1 MELGK
6 VFCKHI
12 FPPSNPSPHEA
23 YVGRRESRSV
33 SLAAATVLGAREQT
47 PNQSCPRDNT
57 NSQCQSSAPNEKQTS
72 KGLPALVWKSQ
83 STESKGWRYTENQDK
98 DSCLKQVRMEGPCV
112 TLETADYC
120 PCSQSPVERKRDGN
134 TVFGRFLSSTRPA
147 ACLSPRKTCPGCIP
161 STRAFLIS
169 SLPFCLNIHS
179 LSPQQVYYIRYV
191 SPHFCPIQSLSE
203 QV

>member
-1 MELGK
+1 MEPGN
-6 VFCKHI
+6 KHQI
-12 FPPSNPSPHEA
+12 NRVQETIPTVSARAAPQIRNKQARA
-23 YVGRRESRSV
+23 YVG
-33 SLAAATVLGAREQT
+33 L
-47 PNQSCPRDNT
+47 
-57 NSQCQSSAPNEKQTS
+57 EKLEH
-72 KGLPALVWKSQ
+72 G
-83 STESKGWRYTENQDK
+83 SKGWRYTENQDE

-134 TVFGRFLSSTRPA
+134 TLFGRLLSSTRPA

-161 STRAFLIS
+161 SMRAFLVS
-169 SLPFCLNIHS
+169 SLPLCLNIHS

-203 QV
+203 PV